1 MQLTYLLTMSL
12 DVNGGNMVDL
22 TLLSDLQQTL
32 AL

>member
-1 MQLTYLLTMSL
+1 MQLTYFPTMSL

-32 AL
+32 VL